1 MKTLVKSLFV
11 IDAILAILLIACYFG
26 QKAYATATVP
36 DSDGAECDSC
46 ETAYIQKIKQLPLD
60 VQLSTAQLDS
70 LDQMAMELNEDLCS
84 KELYERVRAFKKI
97 VPEPSPSLCMGF
109 YTHFVNDRLKLCD
122 YAMSRQIRDA
132 YERWRWSVKACYP
145 NDRITAEAA
154 ECSEESID
162 LLLLQTFCDLLDG
175 DSGVS
180 RWFDLGDHYDQL
192 QDISK
197 KLSIKEV
204 PQVNLD
210 TEKEAWVRLYEMMRS
225 FYGMHLAEYLPHNP
239 VRKGAT
245 DRQVI
250 NDRLVWQSY
259 WG

>member
-1 MKTLVKSLFV
+1 
-11 IDAILAILLIACYFG
+11 
-26 QKAYATATVP
+26 
-36 DSDGAECDSC
+36 
-46 ETAYIQKIKQLPLD
+46 
-60 VQLSTAQLDS
+60 
-70 LDQMAMELNEDLCS
+70 MELNEDLCS

-109 YTHFVNDRLKLCD
+109 YTHFVNDRLKL
-122 YAMSRQIRDA
+122 
-132 YERWRWSVKACYP
+132 
-145 NDRITAEAA
+145 
-154 ECSEESID
+154 
-162 LLLLQTFCDLLDG
+162 LDG

-210 TEKEAWVRLYEMMRS
+210 MEKEAWVRLYEMMRS
-225 FYGMHLAEYLPHNP
+225 FYGMHLTEYLPHNP